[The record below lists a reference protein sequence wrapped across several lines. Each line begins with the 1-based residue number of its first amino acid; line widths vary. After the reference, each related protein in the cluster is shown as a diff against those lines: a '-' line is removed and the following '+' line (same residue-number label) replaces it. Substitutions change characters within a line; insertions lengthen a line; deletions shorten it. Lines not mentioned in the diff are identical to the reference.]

1 MRTMDEQM
9 VAGQPEPGDAEQVL
23 EGGCAAMRLQ
33 VAAVDGR
40 VDEVSAC
47 LRRRVPHGTRGLA
60 RLIFEWNLL
69 EAWLERS
76 TSASPSREQGLRLWT
91 SPSLEHLRA
100 KLRRMLQ
107 QGAAFSREPVAS
119 LALVAH
125 LYLLASKL
133 VVHEATLLR
142 LRDELV
148 NPTCTQAVVTYRV
161 EHGYS

>member
-1 MRTMDEQM
+1 
-9 VAGQPEPGDAEQVL
+9 
-23 EGGCAAMRLQ
+23 
-33 VAAVDGR
+33 
-40 VDEVSAC
+40 
-47 LRRRVPHGTRGLA
+47 
-60 RLIFEWNLL
+60 
-69 EAWLERS
+69 
-76 TSASPSREQGLRLWT
+76 
-91 SPSLEHLRA
+91 
-100 KLRRMLQ
+100 MLQ